1 MLFAVM
7 VLVAPFVPFTLG
19 MGGFLPDVHGFY
31 QWAFDSLD
39 VLNDFTKQVVVS
51 RRDIWGS

>member
-19 MGGFLPDVHGFY
+19 VSG
-31 QWAFDSLD
+31 SLLTCT
-39 VLNDFTKQVVVS
+39 VFIS
-51 RRDIWGS
+51 GSLSALMC